1 MASKVDY
8 KVAPPDVVC
17 AELGDRIATARLQ
30 RNVTQLELA
39 EQSGIAIRT
48 LRRLEAGHGGSID
61 TLIRLLQAL
70 GAAHSLDLLL
80 PESGVSPMD
89 EIQKNRSDRSGVT
102 RSRQRARKKPKEPV
116 SAWSWDE
123 GEAP

>member
-1 MASKVDY
+1 MASKIDF
-8 KVAPPDVVC
+8 KVASPDVVS

-39 EQSGIAIRT
+39 EQSGIAVRT
-48 LRRLEAGHGGSID
+48 LRRLEAGQGGSID

-89 EIQKNRSDRSGVT
+89 VIQKNRSGRGGAA
-102 RSRQRARKKPKEPV
+102 RPRQRARKKPQEPV

>member
-1 MASKVDY
+1 MASKIDY
-8 KVAPPDVVC
+8 KVAPPDVIA
-17 AELGDRIATARLQ
+17 AELGGRIATARLQ
-30 RNVTQLELA
+30 RNITQGELA

-48 LRRLEAGHGGSID
+48 LRRLEAGQGGSID

-80 PESGVSPMD
+80 PESGVSPM
-89 EIQKNRSDRSGVT
+89 EAIQKNRSGRGGVT
-102 RSRQRARKKPKEPV
+102 RSRQRARKKPKELT

-123 GEAP
+123 GKTP